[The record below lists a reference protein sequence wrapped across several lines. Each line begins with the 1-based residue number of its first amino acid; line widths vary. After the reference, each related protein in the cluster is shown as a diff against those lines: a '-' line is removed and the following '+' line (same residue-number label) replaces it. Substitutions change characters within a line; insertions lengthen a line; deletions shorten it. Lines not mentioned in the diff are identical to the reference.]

1 MAVILTSVTINCYHC
16 IYEAVFY
23 NTNSLP
29 EVRSTSHYV
38 WLGIS
43 YLDFSC
49 FLEIVV
55 LLKSSASLNCQ
66 VTLRPIQAGRG
77 ASLMLIHLQLNQRM
91 KMQGTG
97 PWSRLK
103 ARVLSLT
110 ERNSPKASGRPE
122 SAGGCNCKAE
132 SWKRSGRGK
141 RRMQPQMMILG
152 PIQVMALKAAS
163 VMMRTSEE
171 EWVRPLLVQMSR
183 DYICK
188 AVWFPSILAHW
199 WEMLGHQFL
208 QAQLLCNLSSRYW
221 PHCSDP
227 AQWNSSTL

>member
-1 MAVILTSVTINCYHC
+1 
-16 IYEAVFY
+16 
-23 NTNSLP
+23 
-29 EVRSTSHYV
+29 
-38 WLGIS
+38 
-43 YLDFSC
+43 
-49 FLEIVV
+49 
-55 LLKSSASLNCQ
+55 
-66 VTLRPIQAGRG
+66 
-77 ASLMLIHLQLNQRM
+77 MLIHLQLNQRM

-97 PWSRLK
+97 PWRRLK

-163 VMMRTSEE
+163 VMMRTWEE
-171 EWVRPLLVQMSR
+171 EWVRPLLVQMSH
-183 DYICK
+183 DYIYK
-188 AVWFPSILAHW
+188 AVWFPGILAHW
-199 WEMLGHQFL
+199 WETLGHLSL

-221 PHCSDP
+221 PHCLDP
-227 AQWNSSTL
+227 AQGTVPPFKQCGSKHLESCLCGSVPSCSVCLDACLENWKLCYYSANQ